1 MSNEFKERLME
12 YVSDTVGEIWSL
24 TSRPDLE
31 KDCVD
36 YVWEQQDTLTYEY
49 LDDEQI
55 KDLVIKFLSNLCRDA
70 VSSQDIEYMAQQQR
84 GNDI

>member
-1 MSNEFKERLME
+1 MSNEFKDELME

-36 YVWEQQDTLTYEY
+36 YVWEQQGMETHKY
-49 LDDEQI
+49 LDDE
-55 KDLVIKFLSNLCRDA
+55 
-70 VSSQDIEYMAQQQR
+70 
-84 GNDI
+84 

>member
-1 MSNEFKERLME
+1 MSNEFKDELME
-12 YVSDTVGEIWSL
+12 YVSDTVGDIWSL

-36 YVWEQQDTLTYEY
+36 YVWEQRYMETHEY

>member
-1 MSNEFKERLME
+1 MSNEFKDELME

-36 YVWEQQDTLTYEY
+36 YVWEQRDTGTYEY
-49 LDDEQI
+49 LDDEII

-70 VSSQDIEYMAQQQR
+70 VSSQDLEYMAQQQR

>member
-12 YVSDTVGEIWSL
+12 YVSDTVGEVWIL
-24 TSRPDLE
+24 RSRPDLE
-31 KDCVD
+31 KDCVN
-36 YVWEQQDTLTYEY
+36 YVWKKRDTEAYEY
-49 LDDEQI
+49 LDDEII

>member
-36 YVWEQQDTLTYEY
+36 YVWEQQGMETHKY